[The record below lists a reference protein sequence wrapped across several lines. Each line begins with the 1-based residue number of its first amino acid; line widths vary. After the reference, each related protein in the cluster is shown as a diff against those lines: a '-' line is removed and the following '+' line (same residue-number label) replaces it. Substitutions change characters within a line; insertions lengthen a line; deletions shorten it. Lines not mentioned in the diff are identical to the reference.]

1 MSLSAAFVPS
11 STAHS
16 CSLSRASA
24 SVRKDCPWWRR
35 RVVARTKGW
44 RRGSSVTREV
54 IPRRASLPPERP
66 TPSSTRVRL
75 GAARDCGY
83 RETHPWVRESGLPS
97 KSVVRDMYERRRTF
111 TEFVAHYGLARSEGL
126 VLRYLRNAYR
136 GVAPDGARPGQDR
149 RARRDRRMARRDGPP
164 DRLEPA
170 G

>member
-1 MSLSAAFVPS
+1 
-11 STAHS
+11 
-16 CSLSRASA
+16 
-24 SVRKDCPWWRR
+24 VRKDCPWWRR

-54 IPRRASLPPERP
+54 IPRRAWLPPERP

-149 RARRDRRMARRDGPP
+149 
-164 DRLEPA
+164 
-170 G
+170 